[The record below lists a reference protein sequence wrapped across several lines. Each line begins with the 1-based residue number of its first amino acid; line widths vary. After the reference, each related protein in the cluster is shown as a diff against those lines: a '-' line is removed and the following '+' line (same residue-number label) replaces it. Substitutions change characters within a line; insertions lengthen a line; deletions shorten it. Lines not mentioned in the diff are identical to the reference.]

1 MGKVITK
8 AQRAASLGV
17 SPMTLY
23 RWERAGK
30 VSTERSIR
38 GRPAPQA
45 YPWMCYACGAEIKAS
60 PDTQP
65 TCTCG
70 VLMQPVISK
79 WRAKRKVPIYFKGST
94 TWDELANQMVSLE
107 RCGIP
112 GSCSIES
119 FTLLVDIE
127 IDQT

>member
-30 VSTERSIR
+30 GSTERSIR

-45 YPWMCYACGAEIKAS
+45 YPWMCYACEATIAVP

-65 TCTCG
+65 ACPKCG
-70 VLMQPVISK
+70 HLMLPIISK
-79 WRAKRKVPIYFKGST
+79 WRARRKDPQYFKGST
-94 TWDELANQMVSLE
+94 TWDKLANDLIASTRQ
-107 RCGIP
+107 RIDGAKPHDP
-112 GSCSIES
+112 GNA
-119 FTLLVDIE
+119 
-127 IDQT
+127 